1 MILNASA
8 DWSKGELNV
17 RGDMVEHFWTP
28 DIIIHDLV
36 SFYKPE
42 IMNQVA
48 ALEVKRSHQL
58 YYKVRCVSWALVSST
73 LHDFYVTSSW
83 ATATVKVGKYVPLYT
98 TERNRDRVSRF
109 LNRWN
114 FWKSQPTSSKI
125 FLLWIHC
132 STKIPTGVEADT
144 RMKSPMQKFAWRS
157 MKKRVSWI

>member
-73 LHDFYVTSSW
+73 TSLHDFYETSSC
-83 ATATVKVGKYVPLYT
+83 AYSVNIG
-98 TERNRDRVSRF
+98 
-109 LNRWN
+109 
-114 FWKSQPTSSKI
+114 
-125 FLLWIHC
+125 
-132 STKIPTGVEADT
+132 
-144 RMKSPMQKFAWRS
+144 
-157 MKKRVSWI
+157 

>member
-1 MILNASA
+1 MKKVITSATPGRSLVFILYFFPQQISLRWTYKLKWPEPRMILNASA

-58 YYKVRCVSWALVSST
+58 YYKVRCVS
-73 LHDFYVTSSW
+73 
-83 ATATVKVGKYVPLYT
+83 
-98 TERNRDRVSRF
+98 
-109 LNRWN
+109 
-114 FWKSQPTSSKI
+114 
-125 FLLWIHC
+125 
-132 STKIPTGVEADT
+132 
-144 RMKSPMQKFAWRS
+144 
-157 MKKRVSWI
+157 

>member
-73 LHDFYVTSSW
+73 TSLHDFYETSSC
-83 ATATVKVGKYVPLYT
+83 AYSV
-98 TERNRDRVSRF
+98 N
-109 LNRWN
+109 
-114 FWKSQPTSSKI
+114 
-125 FLLWIHC
+125 
-132 STKIPTGVEADT
+132 TG
-144 RMKSPMQKFAWRS
+144 
-157 MKKRVSWI
+157 